1 MDSRLYTIREIARE
15 LALPESTVRYYRDT
29 FSAFLPSVGTGR
41 RRRYPAE
48 AIPLLR
54 LVAEGYAQNRPRP
67 EIERALTETLGG
79 APTGKVPPSLALRG
93 YGWDARRDE
102 VLATVLEGE
111 RERREVMWQMARELV
126 RLGEAV
132 ERQHIL
138 LTKLTDRLAVSERTL
153 PASSMPPVAGQPAAA
168 SAPAA
173 FTPADGDTFTASAPE
188 PAEVAP
194 APAALASAVVQEVAL
209 QGSATPQESAVTEE
223 SATLQ
228 ELATLREELARE
240 RELVE
245 RLRRSKL
252 EIERRAAEAEARL
265 GRTVEEPGGAAERG
279 SLFSRLFSRGD
290 DGR

>member
-15 LALPESTVRYYRDT
+15 LALPESTVRYYRDA
-29 FSAFLPSVGTGR
+29 FSAYLPSVGTGR

-67 EIERALTETLGG
+67 EIERALTEALGG
-79 APTGKVPPSLALRG
+79 APTGQVPPSLALRG
-93 YGWDARRDE
+93 YGWEARRDE

-138 LTKLTDRLAVSERTL
+138 LTKLTDQLAAPERAL
-153 PASSMPPVAGQPAAA
+153 AAA
-168 SAPAA
+168 SAPPPGWQPAA
-173 FTPADGDTFTASAPE
+173 
-188 PAEVAP
+188 AP
-194 APAALASAVVQEVAL
+194 APAASGVLGTESPMSAGSDQPAEVASAGAAAESGA
-209 QGSATPQESAVTEE
+209 PPESA
-223 SATLQ
+223 ALQ
-228 ELATLREELARE
+228 ELAALREELARE

-252 EIERRAAEAEARL
+252 EVERRAAEAEARL
-265 GRTVEEPGGAAERG
+265 GRSAQEPGGAAGRG
-279 SLFSRLFSRGD
+279 SMFSRLFSRGD
-290 DGR
+290 EGR